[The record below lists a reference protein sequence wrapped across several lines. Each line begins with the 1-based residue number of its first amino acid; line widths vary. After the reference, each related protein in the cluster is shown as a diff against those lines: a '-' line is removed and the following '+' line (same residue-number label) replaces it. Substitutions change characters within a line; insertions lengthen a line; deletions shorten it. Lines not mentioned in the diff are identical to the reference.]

1 MTTTT
6 RISSLDKSIEATNV
20 WLAELATEL
29 GTDDRREAYRV
40 LRGFLHALR
49 DRLTVDEAAELAA
62 QLPMV
67 VRGIFFQ
74 DWQPSRT
81 PASYHD
87 RREFLA
93 AFAAEAGL
101 HGDSETSFAAEAA
114 MRTLRAHV
122 SEGEVDDVLAI
133 LPSDLREL
141 VDALGGDD
149 PREG

>member
-49 DRLTVDEAAELAA
+49 DRLTVDEAAEFAA
-62 QLPMV
+62 QLPIL
-67 VRGIFFQ
+67 VRGVFFQ

-81 PASYHD
+81 PAPYHD

-93 AFAAEAGL
+93 AFAAEAAL

-114 MRTLRAHV
+114 LRTLRAHV
-122 SEGEVDDVLAI
+122 SKGEVDDILAI

-141 VDALGGDD
+141 VEALGGDE
-149 PREG
+149 PREE